1 VAPPRVGRGAVWNA
15 DLVEARKNPEYL
27 RTVAQAVE
35 DFRAA
40 LVEFLE
46 LHVSNGGAEGFGIAR
61 GIAPAVFPREDAD
74 QQEIARRLSKVSRLA
89 GLAASAVPLT
99 GVEMGVQGA
108 GVIDPITNWQTIT
121 RPKPLL
127 EADDVLG
134 ACDQAIGRLDGMILR
149 AEAER
154 PPSVGAEAM
163 HPAVWGAAARLWR
176 DRHFREAVA
185 GAAEAVVL
193 MVKTRTKRNDIAET
207 ALWQQVFSDKEP
219 QPGQPRLRWPG
230 DPNDREVSTM
240 NSGLR
245 SFAPGVQMTIRNS
258 AAHSTIELDEQA
270 ALERLS
276 ALSLLARWVDE
287 CDLVEVPCEAD
298 VPR

>member
-1 VAPPRVGRGAVWNA
+1 M
-15 DLVEARKNPEYL
+15 DARKSPEYL
-27 RTVAQAVE
+27 RSVAQAVE

-40 LVEFLE
+40 LAELLK
-46 LHVSNGGAEGFGIAR
+46 LHVANGGPGKMGGLAR
-61 GIAPAVFPREDAD
+61 GIAPEVFPRDDVDPEV
-74 QQEIARRLSKVSRLA
+74 IAQLQAKVSRLA

-99 GVEMGVQGA
+99 GIAMAVQGA
-108 GVIDPITNWQTIT
+108 GVVDPITNWQTIT

-127 EADDVLG
+127 EAADVIS
-134 ACDQAIGRLDGMILR
+134 ACDQALGRLDGLILQ

-176 DRHFREAVA
+176 DGHYREAVA
-185 GAAEAVVL
+185 GAAESVVL
-193 MVKTRTKRNDIAET
+193 TVKMRTKRNDVSET
-207 ALWQQVFSDKEP
+207 SLWQQTFSERDP

-230 DPNDREVSTM
+230 DPSDRDVSTM

-258 AAHSTIELDEQA
+258 AAHGVGELDEQA

-276 ALSLLARWVDE
+276 ILSLLARWVDK
-287 CDLVEVPCEAD
+287 CDLVEAPE
-298 VPR
+298 